1 MTKRPG
7 LSLLNVM
14 VFMLFAVMITAQVFF
29 FAKSSSDS
37 LAEGREI
44 MLYRLQLDSLVEALR
59 KAGECKADAITLS
72 LDDRNE
78 SLMNG
83 LLEERD
89 ELIREAMWLYAE
101 LHSKL
106 ERSGDDAGVELE

>member
-1 MTKRPG
+1 MWND
-7 LSLLNVM
+7 S
-14 VFMLFAVMITAQVFF
+14 FF
-29 FAKSSSDS
+29 EWKKKQEKKDPVDK
-37 LAEGREI
+37 
-44 MLYRLQLDSLVEALR
+44 LDSLVEALR
-59 KAGECKADAITLS
+59 KAGECKADAMTLG

-78 SLMNG
+78 SLVNG

>member
-1 MTKRPG
+1 VWND
-7 LSLLNVM
+7 S
-14 VFMLFAVMITAQVFF
+14 FF
-29 FAKSSSDS
+29 EWKKKQAKKDPVDK
-37 LAEGREI
+37 
-44 MLYRLQLDSLVEALR
+44 LDSLVEALR
-59 KAGECKADAITLS
+59 KAGECKADAITLG